1 MPGERPSALIVSQR
15 PCSLAARGGRRRW
28 TNGGRAS
35 GQCLDS
41 GAVFCLNSETV
52 KAVCAGWRGHYQQRL
67 LESLRGGGWRRHTA
81 KPEVGSSPLN
91 QMTIGSQSSNGLPP
105 TLRPS
110 HRMGAAAFEIHWLR
124 LGSSPPS
131 SLSLPQNY
139 KSCQRD
145 LDFAPLIEL
154 REKPIKFWRF
164 HELSE
169 ESL

>member
-1 MPGERPSALIVSQR
+1 MLGERPSALIVRQR

-67 LESLRGGGWRRHTA
+67 LESLRGGGWSSRHTA
-81 KPEVGSSPLN
+81 KPEVGLSPLN

-110 HRMGAAAFEIHWLR
+110 HRIEWEQLPLKSTGCASALHLPAPF
-124 LGSSPPS
+124 
-131 SLSLPQNY
+131 LSHKIINRVNGIWILP
-139 KSCQRD
+139 R
-145 LDFAPLIEL
+145 
-154 REKPIKFWRF
+154 
-164 HELSE
+164 
-169 ESL
+169 